1 MDGYELAEQLRSRH
15 PGLKVLFM
23 SGYAERLMT
32 SDRATQAGT
41 GYVEK
46 PFSVDTLLRRLR
58 EVLER

>member
-1 MDGYELAEQLRSRH
+1 
-15 PGLKVLFM
+15 
-23 SGYAERLMT
+23 MT
-32 SDRATQAGT
+32 SDRVTQAGT